1 MEQDE
6 GPCRHPGADGAR
18 PAAGPSASREVPTA
32 LAWSLVSKVLVSVLA
47 IASNILIVRGL
58 GDEAYG
64 VYSIFLNIARF
75 LAIVLGLGLAQGVL
89 QYLPEFRLRGD
100 ARGARQL
107 LGRAILWQ
115 LGGWAIVLVAAFLLR
130 DWLSQIQKADLRTLL
145 PIGTALLLFE
155 SLWATLANVYTAA
168 RRMLWLTVV
177 SVAQKAALVGLLILL
192 ARGGV
197 TPLHVL
203 YVVAGAFLLG
213 IALLAPGLPR
223 CLPAGPAAS
232 GAGMPASRLWRY
244 AWPIVVGNLIN
255 QVLWRS
261 SDTLFIGYYW
271 NPTLVGY
278 YNAAYNLAQMI
289 IEFVPLAIWP
299 VILSSLAEA
308 HVRRA
313 DDLRRGTELYFR
325 LIFVLVVPFS
335 LTGMVLGGQAY
346 LAMYGAAMAPGA
358 GLCQALFGILLIG
371 FFMTPLRMA
380 MFVKERTLANTL
392 VLAAGAVVNVGRR
405 RPRSPRHGIW
415 GAAISVGVALAVTSG
430 VQYVVTRRALP
441 WAGVP
446 WGCCG
451 KVLLAAS
458 PVLPL
463 WFVRR
468 ALDAPLPLAG
478 VLVGIT
484 LVQYLALRQLRVF
497 GEEERELLRRSNLPL
512 KPVLG
517 WFLGPGRP
525 RHIDT

>member
-1 MEQDE
+1 MGQDAA
-6 GPCRHPGADGAR
+6 PRRHPGADGAP
-18 PAAGPSASREVPTA
+18 PAAGRSASREVPAA
-32 LAWSLVSKVLVSVLA
+32 LAWSLVSKILVSILA

-58 GDEAYG
+58 GEEAYG

-89 QYLPEFRLRGD
+89 QYLPEFRLRAD

-107 LGRAILWQ
+107 LGRALLWQ
-115 LGGWAIVLVAAFLLR
+115 LGGWAVVVLAAFLLR
-130 DWLSQIQKADLRTLL
+130 DWLSEIQKADLRTLL

-155 SLWATLANVYTAA
+155 SLWSTLANVYTAA
-168 RRMLWLTVV
+168 RRMVWLMVA

-197 TPLHVL
+197 TPIHVV
-203 YVVAGAFLLG
+203 YVVAGSFLLG
-213 IALLAPGLPR
+213 IALLAPGAASLLP
-223 CLPAGPAAS
+223 PGPAAGNGS
-232 GAGMPASRLWRY
+232 MPASRLWRY
-244 AWPIVVGNLIN
+244 AWPIVAGNLIN

-308 HVRRA
+308 HVRHE
-313 DDLRRGTELYFR
+313 DHLRRGTELYFR

-358 GLCQALFGILLIG
+358 GLCQALFGILMIG

-392 VLAAGAVVNVGRR
+392 VLAAGAVVNVVLNVLLI
-405 RPRSPRHGIW
+405 PRHGIW
-415 GAAISVGVALAVTSG
+415 GAAVSVGVALTVTSV
-430 VQYVVTRRALP
+430 VQYALTRRVLP

-446 WGCCG
+446 WACFG
-451 KVLLAAS
+451 KVLLASS

-478 VLVGIT
+478 ALLGIT
-484 LVQYLALRQLRVF
+484 IVQYLALRQLRVF
-497 GEEERELLRRSNLPL
+497 EDEERALLQRSNLPL
-512 KPVLG
+512 KSVLN
-517 WFLGPGRP
+517 WFLGPSRSAP
-525 RHIDT
+525 